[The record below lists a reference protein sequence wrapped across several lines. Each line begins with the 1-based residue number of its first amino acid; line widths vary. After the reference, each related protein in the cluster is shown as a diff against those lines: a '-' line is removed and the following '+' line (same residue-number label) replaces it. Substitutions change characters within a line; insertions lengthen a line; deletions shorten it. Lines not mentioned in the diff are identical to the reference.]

1 MTWVI
6 CVKGGDLL
14 YVCKWSFLRLV
25 LLAGMEGVLY
35 HICCTLGNF
44 VLNLVD
50 WTEDVE
56 MFVSSP
62 QCCFQVGFYLLRVL
76 SRNMIHRSLPKKGLC
91 CSIGSWCLWLL
102 MKLVFLG
109 RFIPADQVTD
119 MSSKFGYSNRP
130 ADCSLSLSVPNHMS
144 RALHCIYS
152 VVFDCTGHGYV

>member
-1 MTWVI
+1 
-6 CVKGGDLL
+6 
-14 YVCKWSFLRLV
+14 
-25 LLAGMEGVLY
+25 
-35 HICCTLGNF
+35 
-44 VLNLVD
+44 
-50 WTEDVE
+50 
-56 MFVSSP
+56 
-62 QCCFQVGFYLLRVL
+62 
-76 SRNMIHRSLPKKGLC
+76 
-91 CSIGSWCLWLL
+91 